1 MDTSAYLTRQG
12 WLGDGNALHPSGH
25 GIKKPLL
32 VARKTNTLGL
42 GKKAH
47 DAYADQWWSRAF
59 EETLGSLNDSF
70 AAEKT
75 TRGSGAKSSL
85 VGVPSRARWVDPG
98 GLYGGFVR
106 GAGLDGTIGIIRDT
120 EVSEKCTEPPRKK
133 RRVKGH
139 EFSSNDEYTRS
150 PFEIEDQD
158 HNQKPPPEQSKFIA
172 VTLKSRDMKKP
183 YSREQG
189 SLAPGPPLQGVSK
202 KGKPQ
207 IEDRELA
214 PQRRSPKLGTHV
226 SQGMGGTHE
235 EITEDK
241 NLHQQSAVKRQGS
254 GNAEHVLHPKKRK
267 RKNASAAILMPEPV
281 IHKDLSDHGVSKRK
295 KKQRRER
302 HE

>member
-59 EETLGSLNDSF
+59 EETLESLNGSF
-70 AAEKT
+70 AAKKT
-75 TRGSGAKSSL
+75 NSGTRTMPS
-85 VGVPSRARWVDPG
+85 VMGVTSAARWGDPG

-120 EVSEKCTEPPRKK
+120 EVSEKCSEPPRKK
-133 RRVKGH
+133 RRMKGH
-139 EFSSNDEYTRS
+139 EFSSKDEDKRS
-150 PFEIEDQD
+150 PFEIQDQY
-158 HNQKPPPEQSKFIA
+158 HNQRPPPEQSKSLA
-172 VTLKSRDMKKP
+172 ATSKSRNMKKP
-183 YSREQG
+183 SSRDEG
-189 SLAPGPPLQGVSK
+189 SLETGPPLQRVTK

-207 IEDRELA
+207 IEDREMV
-214 PQRRSPKLGTHV
+214 PQRCSPKLGTHV
-226 SQGMGGTHE
+226 SQGMGATHE

-241 NLHQQSAVKRQGS
+241 KRHQQAAVKRQGS
-254 GNAEHVLHPKKRK
+254 GNAEHELHPKKRK
-267 RKNASAAILMPEPV
+267 RKNASAAILMPGSV
-281 IHKDLSDHGVSKRK
+281 IRKDLSNPGVQSRK